1 MENFT
6 TEEIQAQPH
15 IYTAEEIIL
24 MLGGLGG
31 MVASII
37 YAFKNVKHCQSGC
50 MECDQKIKDDCPEAE
65 NEANNHPPTFNE
77 ISNV

>member
-1 MENFT
+1 MDNITSQEK
-6 TEEIQAQPH
+6 IPH

-31 MVASII
+31 MIASLI
-37 YAFKNVKHCQSGC
+37 YALKNVKHCQSGC
-50 MECDQKIKDDCPEAE
+50 MSCDQKIKDDCPTEE
-65 NEANNHPPTFNE
+65 QEPQPPTFNE

>member
-1 MENFT
+1 MENIT
-6 TEEIQAQPH
+6 SEEIITQPH

-31 MVASII
+31 MIASII
-37 YAFKNVKHCQSGC
+37 YALKNVKHCKSGC
-50 MECDQKIKDDCPEAE
+50 MSCDQKIKDDCPEAD
-65 NEANNHPPTFNE
+65 NTDHPLTINE